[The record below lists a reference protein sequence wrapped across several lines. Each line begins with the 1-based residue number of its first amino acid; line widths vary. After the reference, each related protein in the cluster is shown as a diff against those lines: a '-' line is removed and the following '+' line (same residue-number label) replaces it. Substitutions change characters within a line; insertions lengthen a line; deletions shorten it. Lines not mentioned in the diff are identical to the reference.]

1 MTTISR
7 HSVEVPRQYLGVPVP
22 DDIRH
27 QWESWDAATWRRSRH
42 MAINNLFPPD
52 QRYTVRP
59 PAELCPHH
67 RDAWVGYRN
76 MDFDPVSGNRWPG
89 HPGSPFV
96 PVGRDLARVA
106 EERRC
111 EWDEKASEQMRLIEQ
126 ICLSG
131 RSPQCDRA
139 EQVDCDGGSAVE

>member
-1 MTTISR
+1 LTTASSR
-7 HSVEVPRQYLGVPVP
+7 LTDVPDRYLDVPVP
-22 DDIRH
+22 DEIRA
-27 QWESWDAATWRRSRH
+27 QWHSWEAAAWRRNRH
-42 MAINNLFPPD
+42 MGNNELYPPD

-59 PAELCPHH
+59 PAGLCPHH
-67 RDAWVGYRN
+67 RGSWLGYRT

-89 HPGSPFV
+89 HPGSPFIV
-96 PVGRDLARVA
+96 VGQDLARVA

-111 EWDEKASEQMRLIEQ
+111 EWDEKASAQMRLIEQ

-139 EQVDCDGGSAVE
+139 GDGTSA